1 MRDSEGAIT
10 LQKDYKGRR
19 RDVHCF
25 MSNFTLMGACLSMGY
40 PARYVN
46 LQTDGRMR
54 AHEVM
59 EVWSNEYNKWVFL
72 DATRDYYTYD
82 PETGIPLNL
91 IEINERLREIM
102 PRPANWE
109 YPAWWQIP
117 NDSLLYNVN
126 VAFREGNNK
135 FSIYDVNQ
143 GPHLVIVKSQLHMAI
158 RNDFASRHIPVPW
171 RVNSNWGGQLFYGYY
186 NETFPRKREYSLHT
200 NRRQDFDWPLNQ
212 SELTLSETKEPGVLR
227 VDVDTET
234 PCFDAFVIRIDGSD
248 FFETTESSFKWKLHE
263 GLNILRVR
271 ARNSV
276 GVSGPESFVSVIM
289 NN

>member
-1 MRDSEGAIT
+1 M
-10 LQKDYKGRR
+10 LP
-19 RDVHCF
+19 
-25 MSNFTLMGACLSMGY
+25 LS
-40 PARYVN
+40 
-46 LQTDGRMR
+46 
-54 AHEVM
+54 
-59 EVWSNEYNKWVFL
+59 
-72 DATRDYYTYD
+72 
-82 PETGIPLNL
+82 L

-234 PCFDAFVIRIDGSD
+234 PCFEAFVIRIDRGD
-248 FFETTESSFKWKLHE
+248 FFETTTSSFEWRLHE
-263 GLNILRVR
+263 GLNNLRVR